1 MGVAERRA
9 RRDEKTLYAM
19 ARIFC
24 SAHHKTTDGGAES
37 RKNGQARHQDSVY
50 QGVCPECAATIA
62 YSIERTARCPH
73 DHKGN
78 CEDCDIHCY
87 KPEERARI
95 REIMAYAGPRMLTKH
110 PILTFFYLK
119 KKFVKQC

>member
-1 MGVAERRA
+1 MGVEERRA

-19 ARIFC
+19 ASIFC
-24 SAHHKTTDGGAES
+24 SAHHVASDDPGAS
-37 RKNGQARHQDSVY
+37 L
-50 QGVCPECAATIA
+50 QGLCPACAATIA
-62 YSIERTARCPH
+62 YSIERTQRCPH

-87 KPEERARI
+87 RPEERARI

-119 KKFVKQC
+119 KKLRRA